1 MVKNMD
7 LNETT
12 EEVLYRHPWELSRTQ
27 CIIKVISG
35 YIERLDEKG
44 RRARYINIG
53 AGDLYF
59 DKALLKKHSGN
70 QVYAVDTA
78 YKSMEAEDRRIHKY
92 HYLEEVDAESVDY
105 AVMMD
110 SLEYMEDDAGY
121 VRAVAEKIKKGGFFF
136 FTLPAYPFLFSD
148 HDKNVNNLRR
158 YSRKSFAELLRK
170 VPGLEKVEDHNFYTS
185 LFMVRVTQKTLH
197 IPIDPEHR
205 VTAYWKFS
213 RNHLFTVIPEVCL
226 TLDFKFNR
234 MLSKAGIRIPGL
246 SMLVVCKKV

>member
-1 MVKNMD
+1 MD

-27 CIIKVISG
+27 CVIKVLSR
-35 YIERLDEKG
+35 YIDQLDEKG
-44 RRARYINIG
+44 KHAGYINVG

-59 DKALLKKHSGN
+59 DKALLEKYGQS

-78 YKSMEAEDRRIHKY
+78 YKELNSEDSRIHKY
-92 HYLEEVDAESVDY
+92 HYLEEMDVKTVDF

-121 VRAVAEKIKKGGFFF
+121 VRSVSEKIRKGGFFF

-158 YSRKSFAELLRK
+158 YSRKSFAELLQK
-170 VPGLEKVEDHNFYTS
+170 VPELERIEDHNFYTS
-185 LFMVRVTQKTLH
+185 LFMVRLTQKILH
-197 IPIDPEHR
+197 LPIDPEHK
-205 VTAYWKFS
+205 VTAYWKYP
-213 RNHLFTVIPEVCL
+213 RNHFFTSIPAACL
-226 TLDFKFNR
+226 TLDFKCNR

-246 SMLVVCKKV
+246 SMLVVCRRV

>member
-1 MVKNMD
+1 MD

-27 CIIKVISG
+27 CIIKVLS
-35 YIERLDEKG
+35 
-44 RRARYINIG
+44 RYIDQLGKKGKHASYINVG

-59 DKALLKKHSGN
+59 DKVLFEKYSGN
-70 QVYAVDTA
+70 QVYAVDIA
-78 YKSMEAEDRRIHKY
+78 YKSMDPEDKRIHKY
-92 HYLEEVDAESVDY
+92 HYLEEIDVKSVDY

-148 HDKNVNNLRR
+148 HDKNVHNLRR

-170 VPGLEKVEDHNFYTS
+170 VPELEKVEDHNFYTS
-185 LFMVRVTQKTLH
+185 LFLVRVIQKSLC
-197 IPIDPEHR
+197 IPIDPEHK
-205 VTAYWKFS
+205 VTAYWKYS
-213 RNHLFTVIPEVCL
+213 RKHPLTFIPEKCL
-226 TLDFKFNR
+226 TMDFKINR
-234 MLSKAGIRIPGL
+234 ILSKAGIRIPGL
-246 SMLVVCKKV
+246 SMLVVCRRV